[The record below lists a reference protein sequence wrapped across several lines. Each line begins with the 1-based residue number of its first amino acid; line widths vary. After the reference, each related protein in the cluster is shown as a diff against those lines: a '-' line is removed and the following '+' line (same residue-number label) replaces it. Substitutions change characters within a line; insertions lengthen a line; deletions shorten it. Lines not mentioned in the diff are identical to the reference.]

1 MNNLK
6 EVNEQIEANKEILN
20 TFPRNNAKNIKACL
34 TQIQEYKQTFTD
46 ARSKLLEEMKKKNRK
61 IRRNKKI
68 RGSNKARR
76 AGSRKRKN
84 IACNK

>member
-1 MNNLK
+1 MLNSNSRIQTNIYRCSK
-6 EVNEQIEANKEILN
+6 QAFRRNE
-20 TFPRNNAKNIKACL
+20 
-34 TQIQEYKQTFTD
+34 
-46 ARSKLLEEMKKKNRK
+46 KKNKK

>member
-1 MNNLK
+1 MLK
-6 EVNEQIEANKEILN
+6 AS
-20 TFPRNNAKNIKACL
+20 F
-34 TQIQEYKQTFTD
+34 
-46 ARSKLLEEMKKKNRK
+46 LEEMKKKNRK